1 METTPGLL
9 VAIGIL
15 LAWNLYYGAL
25 IETTYPQELVTLYA
39 YPLWR
44 VLIVIFL
51 GAALLMSLPAALT
64 YLPFLPPTELGSIQQ
79 IIYGL
84 AMVLLMMFR
93 PGGLVGGRSKEKSA

>member
-1 METTPGLL
+1 VLPPTSAGIGGGSGTAELAGADEVCRAVDVAPG
-9 VAIGIL
+9 VAE
-15 LAWNLYYGAL
+15 A
-25 IETTYPQELVTLYA
+25 EPDV
-39 YPLWR
+39 
-44 VLIVIFL
+44 V

>member
-1 METTPGLL
+1 MRTRGATGVWRGRGREKTAS
-9 VAIGIL
+9 VAPP
-15 LAWNLYYGAL
+15 A
-25 IETTYPQELVTLYA
+25 
-39 YPLWR
+39 R
-44 VLIVIFL
+44 VPSPPASP
-51 GAALLMSLPAALT
+51 GAATSRPLMSLPAALT